1 MIDNSAS
8 KRNSNE
14 MNINEEIIK
23 LYKKIKP
30 IDLSHSTLISIYR
43 GTAGSHPA
51 AGGPCRCLRRLR
63 SGSRPARW
71 PGVLR
76 MT

>member
-30 IDLSHSTLISIYR
+30 IDLSH
-43 GTAGSHPA
+43 
-51 AGGPCRCLRRLR
+51 LRDKEKED
-63 SGSRPARW
+63 
-71 PGVLR
+71 
-76 MT
+76 